1 MIEHHTLN
9 AAGRPPAD
17 RGEIHALASHADRR
31 QRASRLIRH
40 DLCARLAPLDRYGP
54 AGFAS
59 VLVDGVLALAKLLAI
74 VASKA
79 SAKPN
84 A

>member
-1 MIEHHTLN
+1 MIEHPQAMN
-9 AAGRPPAD
+9 
-17 RGEIHALASHADRR
+17 ALA
-31 QRASRLIRH
+31 RH
-40 DLCARLAPLDRYGP
+40 DLCARLEPLDRYGL
-54 AGFAS
+54 ADFAS

>member
-1 MIEHHTLN
+1 MTGHRTLK
-9 AAGRPPAD
+9 AARRPAD
-17 RGEIHALASHADRR
+17 CEEVYALGGHVDRR

-54 AGFAS
+54 ADFAS
-59 VLVDGVLALAKLLAI
+59 VLAGGVIAVARKTLAI
-74 VASKA
+74 VTSKA
-79 SAKPN
+79 SAKTN